1 MIRTVVIILFVAL
14 VSLTGYSIA
23 LAAGDEGRGKVLFND
38 PKLGGGTSGLS
49 CNSCHSGGKGLEGVS
64 LKKEWL
70 TPAGAGRT
78 LEDTV
83 NICISAAL
91 KGKPLDVKSQQMQD
105 VVAYLKSLKP
115 HGKPKKKGV
124 EGC

>member
-1 MIRTVVIILFVAL
+1 MSRTVGIILLIAL
-14 VSLTGYSIA
+14 VSLTGNSIA
-23 LAAGDEGRGKVLFND
+23 LAAGDVGRGKVLFND

-64 LKKEWL
+64 LKTEWF

-115 HGKPKKKGV
+115 HGKTKKKGV